1 MFTANE
7 NINLYAKDLNEPKCQ
22 LLIKKNNG
30 NKTFKW
36 FKGI

>member
-22 LLIKKNNG
+22 PLIKKNDG
-30 NKTFKW
+30 NKTFK
-36 FKGI
+36 